1 MSFGKNKY
9 VIVALNPLPE
19 AFIRS
24 LIIPYSSELDREVEI
39 ISLKDLSDWN
49 KVEEVLL
56 KADIILGD
64 HTLNLKIDEK
74 MVKVMK
80 NVKLI
85 QQPSTGYDNID
96 IEACK
101 RYGIPV
107 ANIGGAN
114 ATSVAEYTIM
124 VSLALLRRLI
134 YAHEKTRSGEWIQWE
149 LMNLGT
155 YDLSGKTWGII
166 GLGRIGKEVAKRI
179 KSFDVRVLY
188 YDKIRSSNEVER
200 ELKIEYRELPRLL
213 RESDVVSI
221 HVPLTPETR
230 HMISEKELRMMR
242 PGAILINP
250 SRGEIVDEEALAKA
264 LREGWLGGA
273 AVDVYS
279 VEPPSKDHPLLKL
292 ENVNLI
298 LTPHIAGATSDSRA
312 RIIDVSIKNIIKV
325 LKGLPPDNVVNM

>member
-1 MSFGKNKY
+1 MSFGKDKY
-9 VIVALNPLPE
+9 VVVALNPLPE

-24 LIIPYSSELDREVEI
+24 LIMPYSSELDKEVEV
-39 ISLKDLSDWN
+39 ISLKDLSDWD
-49 KVEEVLL
+49 KVVDALS
-56 KADIILGD
+56 KADVILGD

-80 NVKLI
+80 KVRLI

-96 IEACK
+96 IETCK
-101 RYGIPV
+101 HYGIPV

-114 ATSVAEYTIM
+114 AVSVAEYTIM
-124 VSLALLRRLI
+124 VGLVLLRRLI

-166 GLGRIGKEVAKRI
+166 GLGRIGREVAKRLKGFDI
-179 KSFDVRVLY
+179 KVLY
-188 YDKIRSSNEVER
+188 YDKVRFSSEVEK
-200 ELKIEYRELPRLL
+200 ELGLEYRELPRLL
-213 RESDVVSI
+213 RESDIVSM
-221 HVPLTPETR
+221 HVPLTSETR
-230 HMISEKELRMMR
+230 RMISEKELRMMK

-264 LREGWLGGA
+264 LKEGWLGGT

-279 VEPPSKDHPLLKL
+279 VEPPSKEHPLLKL
-292 ENVNLI
+292 ESANLI

-312 RIIDVSIKNIIKV
+312 RIIDISIKNVIRV
-325 LKGLPPDNVVNM
+325 LKGLSPENIVNM